1 MIDKC
6 NDTLDLFHDNGE
18 AEPRISSVLPVEIEQ
33 PAEQNARARV
43 NSADMANNQGIAGK
57 DEFCE
62 QYEQAKAY
70 ALQCA
75 RNAIKLGYEHRH
87 LFCYTDAHGQPIY
100 FKTRHEHPTF
110 YNLSPEEQERIARAV
125 VANKHKWIKSIS
137 LKANG
142 TGWQTKEPDFKL
154 VYPGGQGK
162 KPLYRLHELVAANS
176 VDPVYIFEGEQKADL
191 AASLGLV
198 ATTCGG
204 SNSISAT
211 HLKPLAGRSV
221 VIWPDNDEAGIK
233 ARDELT
239 AALQAIGCTVLWIDI
254 DALGL
259 PEKGDI
265 VDWVQQRTNNSQTTT
280 KADIEALSLIK
291 CQVISGSADSRKIL
305 SNTSGNIPKGHLCEP
320 LYSGGNDARFEVLPN
335 GIFYIAKDQHDNERA
350 HFICSPV
357 LVIAKTRDTHG
368 NAWGR
373 LLQWH
378 DDERRSH
385 QWAMPMQLLQGDGSE
400 VRRELADQGVTISPE
415 RKSRDLLTTYL
426 NGYPS
431 DTFALCVDRLGWH
444 GLRYV
449 MPQHTYGEQQG
460 QLTVFQQSSVMV
472 ASFYPL
478 GSLADWQQQISQPCA
493 NHSRL
498 VFALACAFA
507 GQLLEPLN
515 EQGGGFHIRGDSSS
529 GKSTAL
535 KLAGSVWGDPEQVI
549 RQWRATSN
557 ALEGIAALH
566 NDNFLGLDEIGQCNA
581 KDIGDTVYML
591 SNGQGKARMQ
601 RTGITRPVSQ
611 WRVMFLSNG
620 EESLAAI
627 MQQTGKRTNA
637 GQEIRLADIPADA
650 GHGLGIFD
658 PLSTD
663 QPPAAYAEQL
673 KQASASSH
681 GTAGIAWLE
690 YLTSNKAAVTE
701 QAQVYIQQFMQDYAS
716 SKNGQVQRVARRF
729 AIVAAA
735 GELAT
740 LAGITAWQQGRAI
753 EAIGQ
758 CFNAWLNGFGDGAN
772 LESRNI
778 LAEVKAFF
786 EAHGSSRFENMQPP
800 VMNDGSDMLQ
810 RIINRVGYYRQDD
823 NSRAYLV
830 YPEQFKSEICQGR
843 DPRQV
848 AKVLNAAGWLDC
860 DTGKNTKAV
869 RLPDIPKTVRMYAFN
884 SAMWQWESEASTDTP
899 KNEGNKGNRGNKP
912 ENKGVEPVTYNKSE
926 KVTEVTKQVTAPTG
940 NSSPSTATP
949 HVTPVT
955 QSNLEQVTDT
965 NPSKIGLV
973 TPVTSVTPE
982 KQSNQTDSSR
992 RAVL

>member
-1 MIDKC
+1 MNDKC
-6 NDTLDLFHDNGE
+6 SDTLDLFHDNGE
-18 AEPRISSVLPVEIEQ
+18 AEPRISSQQVNSLLPVEIEQ
-33 PAEQNARARV
+33 PAEQNAGARV

-70 ALQCA
+70 ASQIS
-75 RNAIKLGYEHRH
+75 RKVVSEGYKH
-87 LFCYTDAHGQPIY
+87 LALHCYTNETGLPLY
-100 FKTRHEHPTF
+100 FKTRLKHPDTG
-110 YNLSPEEQERIARAV
+110 
-125 VANKHKWIKSIS
+125 HKWIRAIS
-137 LKANG
+137 LKPNG
-142 TGWQTKEPDFKL
+142 TGWQMKEPDFKL
-154 VYPGGQGK
+154 VYPDGHGK

-191 AASLGLV
+191 AASLGFV

-211 HLKPLAGRSV
+211 HLEPLAGRSV

-233 ARDELT
+233 ARDEIA
-239 AALQAIGCTVLWIDI
+239 AALQAIGCSVLSIDI

-320 LYSGGNDARFEVLPN
+320 MAYGGNDGRFEILPN
-335 GIFYIAKDQHDNERA
+335 GIFYIAKDQHDNERS
-350 HFICSPV
+350 HFISSPI
-357 LVIAKTRDTHG
+357 LVIAKTRDGTG

-378 DDERRSH
+378 DDERRLH
-385 QWAMPMQLLQGDGSE
+385 QWAMPMNLLKGDGSDI
-400 VRRELADQGVTISPE
+400 RGELFDQGVMISPE
-415 RKSRDLLTTYL
+415 RKNRDLLSVYL
-426 NGYPS
+426 GSYPIN
-431 DTFALCVDRLGWH
+431 TFALCVERLGWH

-449 MPQHTYGEQQG
+449 MPQQTYGEQSG
-460 QLTVFQQSSVMV
+460 QLTVYQQNSVMA
-472 ASFYPL
+472 ASFYAQ

-493 NHSRL
+493 KHNRL

-535 KLAGSVWGDPEQVI
+535 KLAGSVWGNPEQVI

-566 NDNFLGLDEIGQCNA
+566 NDNFLGLDEISQCEP
-581 KDIGDTVYML
+581 KDIGNTVYML

-601 RTGITRPVSQ
+601 RTGITKPVSQ

-620 EESLAAI
+620 EQSLDSI
-627 MQQTGKRTNA
+627 MAQVGKRTNA

-658 PLSTD
+658 PLPAG
-663 QPPAAYAEQL
+663 QNPAAYAEQL
-673 KQASASSH
+673 QQATAKFH
-681 GTAGIAWLE
+681 GTAGMAWLE
-690 YLTSNKAAVTE
+690 YLTQDKTASTQ
-701 QAQVYIQQFMQDYAS
+701 QAQAYIEQFMRAYAFG
-716 SKNGQVQRVARRF
+716 KNGQAYRVAKRF
-729 AIVAAA
+729 ALVAAA

-740 LAGITAWQQGRAI
+740 QANITGWQQGCVIQAV
-753 EAIGQ
+753 GQ
-758 CFNAWLNGFGDGAN
+758 CFNAWLDGFGDGAN

-884 SAMWQWESEASTDTP
+884 AAMWQWENEASTDTP
-899 KNEGNKGNRGNKP
+899 KNEGNKGNMGNNLA
-912 ENKGVEPVTYNKSE
+912 NKGFEPVTHSENE
-926 KVTEVTKQVTAPTG
+926 KVTEVTKQVTALPG
-940 NSSPSTATP
+940 NSSTSP
-949 HVTPVT
+949 VTPCVTHVT
-955 QSNLEQVTDT
+955 QSNLEQVTAA

>member
-1 MIDKC
+1 MNDKC
-6 NDTLDLFHDNGE
+6 SDTLDLFHDNGE
-18 AEPRISSVLPVEIEQ
+18 AEPRISSQQVNSLLPVEIEQ
-33 PAEQNARARV
+33 PAEQNAGARV
-43 NSADMANNQGIAGK
+43 NSADMANNQGMADDGQ
-57 DEFCE
+57 FSE
-62 QYEQAKAY
+62 QYEKARAY
-70 ALQCA
+70 ASQIS
-75 RNAIKLGYEHRH
+75 RKVISEGYKPIALH
-87 LFCYTDAHGQPIY
+87 CYTNETGLPLY
-100 FKTRHEHPTF
+100 FKTRLKHPDTG
-110 YNLSPEEQERIARAV
+110 
-125 VANKHKWIKSIS
+125 HKWIRAMSFKPD
-137 LKANG
+137 G
-142 TGWQTKEPDFKL
+142 TGWQTKEPDFKA
-154 VYPGGQGK
+154 VYPDGHGK

-176 VDPVYIFEGEQKADL
+176 VDPVYLFEGEQKADY
-191 AASLGLV
+191 AASLGFV

-211 HLKPLAGRSV
+211 YLKPLTGRNV
-221 VIWPDNDEAGIK
+221 VIWPDHDEAGIK

-239 AALQAIGCTVLWIDI
+239 AALQAIGCTVSHIDL
-254 DALGL
+254 APLYL

-265 VDWVQQRTNNSQTTT
+265 VDWVQQRTDKGQTTT
-280 KADIEALSLIK
+280 KADIEALAQIK
-291 CQVISGSADSRKIL
+291 CQVLSGSNNEPLEAKPL
-305 SNTSGNIPKGHLCEP
+305 NLIPKGHLCEP
-320 LYSGGNDARFEVLPN
+320 MAYGGNDGRFEILPN
-335 GIFYIAKDQHDNERA
+335 GIFYIAKDQHNNERS
-350 HFICSPV
+350 HFISSPI
-357 LVIAKTRDTHG
+357 LVIAKTRDSTG

-378 DDERRSH
+378 DDEGRLH
-385 QWAMPMQLLQGDGSE
+385 QWAMPMNLLKGDGSDI
-400 VRRELADQGVTISPE
+400 RGELFDQGVMISPE
-415 RKSRDLLTTYL
+415 RKCRDLLSVYL
-426 NGYPS
+426 GSYPI
-431 DTFALCVDRLGWH
+431 DRFALCVDRLGWH

-449 MPQHTYGEQQG
+449 MPQRTYGEQNG
-460 QLTVFQQSSVMV
+460 QLTVFQQTSSV
-472 ASFYPL
+472 ATCFHQIGL
-478 GSLADWQQQISQPCA
+478 LADWQQQISQPCA

-515 EQGGGFHIRGDSSS
+515 EQGGGFHIRGNSSS

-535 KLAGSVWGDPEQVI
+535 KIAGSVWGNSEQVI

-557 ALEGIAALH
+557 ALEGIAAMH
-566 NDNFLGLDEIGQCNA
+566 NDGFLGLDEISQCDP
-581 KDIGDTVYML
+581 KDVGNTIYML

-601 RTGITRPVSQ
+601 RTGATKPVTQ
-611 WRVMFLSNG
+611 WRVLFLSNG
-620 EESLAAI
+620 EKSLDSI
-627 MQQTGKRTNA
+627 MGQIGKRTNA

-650 GHGLGIFD
+650 GHNLGIFD
-658 PLSTD
+658 PLPD
-663 QPPAAYAEQL
+663 GQRPADYAEQL
-673 KQASASSH
+673 QQATANYYGS
-681 GTAGIAWLE
+681 AGIAWLE
-690 YLTSNKAAVTE
+690 YLTNDKQAATE
-701 QAQVYIQQFMQDYAS
+701 QAKLLIQQFMQHYANDKS
-716 SKNGQVQRVARRF
+716 GQVQRVAKRF
-729 AIVAAA
+729 ALVAAA
-735 GELAT
+735 GELT
-740 LAGITAWQQGRAI
+740 TQAGITGWPQGRAI
-753 EAIGQ
+753 EAVGQ
-758 CFNAWLNGFGDGAN
+758 CFNDWLNGFGDGAN

-830 YPEQFKSEICQGR
+830 YPEQFKSEICKGR

>member
-1 MIDKC
+1 MKDTDNTIDLW
-6 NDTLDLFHDNGE
+6 D
-18 AEPRISSVLPVEIEQ
+18 EPFCGTGALPV
-33 PAEQNARARV
+33 
-43 NSADMANNQGIAGK
+43 NQT
-57 DEFCE
+57 EFSE
-62 QYEQAKAY
+62 QYEAGQQNVRARANHADSTLLQDQAKAY
-70 ALQCA
+70 ALKYA
-75 RNAIKLGYEHRH
+75 SSVIKLGYVFKY
-87 LFCYTDAHGQPIY
+87 LFCYTDVNGKPVY
-100 FKTRHEHPTF
+100 FKARYEHANF
-110 YNLSPEEQERIARAV
+110 DNLPADEQEQIASKARA
-125 VANKHKWIKSIS
+125 NRHKWIRALSFNCHTRQWR
-137 LKANG
+137 L
-142 TGWQTKEPDFKL
+142 KEPDYTAA
-154 VYPGGQGK
+154 YPAGNGK
-162 KPLYRLHELVAANS
+162 KPLYRL
-176 VDPVYIFEGEQKADL
+176 VDMVQADTAQSVYIFEGEQKADY

-198 ATTCGG
+198 ATTCGSSG
-204 SNSISAT
+204 SITTT
-211 HLKPLAGRSV
+211 HLEPLAGRSV

-233 ARDELT
+233 ARDEIA
-239 AALQAIGCTVLWIDI
+239 AALQAVGCSVLSIDI

-320 LYSGGNDARFEVLPN
+320 LYSGGNDARFEILPH

-378 DDERRSH
+378 DDERRLH

-460 QLTVFQQSSVMV
+460 QLTVFQQNSVMA

-478 GSLADWQQQISQPCA
+478 GSLADWQQQISQPCG

-673 KQASASSH
+673 KQASASNH

-830 YPEQFKSEICQGR
+830 YPEQFKSEICKGR
-843 DPRQV
+843 DDKQV
-848 AKVLNAAGWLDC
+848 IKILKAAGWLILGDGGRNQKKETLP
-860 DTGKNTKAV
+860 DGSRPRMYVFNNRMWEWDNEASAELSKSSGTGGTSGTDQQPQGLQPVPVQKAV
-869 RLPDIPKTVRMYAFN
+869 VGQSGTGEISLVMSQSVPAVKTAVGQHK
-884 SAMWQWESEASTDTP
+884 SLD
-899 KNEGNKGNRGNKP
+899 NKGL
-912 ENKGVEPVTYNKSE
+912 S
-926 KVTEVTKQVTAPTG
+926 QVSQLSHCNNDEL
-940 NSSPSTATP
+940 NS
-949 HVTPVT
+949 
-955 QSNLEQVTDT
+955 QIKN
-965 NPSKIGLV
+965 
-973 TPVTSVTPE
+973 
-982 KQSNQTDSSR
+982 SR

>member
-33 PAEQNARARV
+33 PAEQNARACA
-43 NSADMANNQGIAGK
+43 NSASF
-57 DEFCE
+57 DEL
-62 QYEQAKAY
+62 QDKAKKY
-70 ALQCA
+70 ALLCA
-75 RNAIKLGYEHRH
+75 SEATSLGYEHKH
-87 LFCYTDAHGQPIY
+87 LFCYTDSNGQPVY

-110 YNLSPEEQERIARAV
+110 YDLSPDEQEHIASKARA
-125 VANKHKWIKSIS
+125 NRHKWIRALSF
-137 LKANG
+137 NCH
-142 TGWQTKEPDFKL
+142 TRQWQLKEPDYTAA
-154 VYPGGQGK
+154 YPAGNGK
-162 KPLYRLHELVAANS
+162 KPLYRL
-176 VDPVYIFEGEQKADL
+176 VDMVQADTAQSVYIFEGEQKADY

-198 ATTCGG
+198 ATTCGSSG
-204 SNSISAT
+204 SITTT
-211 HLKPLAGRSV
+211 HLEPLAGRSAT
-221 VIWPDNDEAGIK
+221 IWPDNDNPGIK
-233 ARDELT
+233 AALELLS
-239 AALQAIGCTVLWIDI
+239 ALQADGSEICCIDT
-254 DALGL
+254 AKLEL
-259 PEKGDI
+259 PKSGDI
-265 VDWVQQRTNNSQTTT
+265 VDWTNQRTAAGLTTSR
-280 KADIEALSLIK
+280 ADIEALPTLTASEFIARYGQPEQPAAQQPNSK
-291 CQVISGSADSRKIL
+291 
-305 SNTSGNIPKGHLCEP
+305 IPKGHLCEP
-320 LYSGGNDARFEVLPN
+320 LYSGGNDARFEILPH

-350 HFICSPV
+350 HFISSPV

-378 DDERRSH
+378 DDEGRLH

-426 NGYPS
+426 NGYPT
-431 DTFALCVDRLGWH
+431 DIFALCVDRLGWH

-449 MPQHTYGEQQG
+449 MPQQTYGEQQG
-460 QLTVFQQSSVMV
+460 QLTVFQQNSVMA

-478 GSLADWQQQISQPCA
+478 GSLQDWQQQISQPCG

-535 KLAGSVWGDPEQVI
+535 KLAGSVWGNPEQVI

-566 NDNFLGLDEIGQCNA
+566 NDSFLGLDEIGQCNA

-601 RTGITRPVSQ
+601 RTGIARPVSQ

-620 EESLAAI
+620 EESLSAI
-627 MQQTGKRTNA
+627 MQQMGKRTNA

-673 KQASASSH
+673 KQASNIYY
-681 GTAGIAWLE
+681 GTAGMAWLE
-690 YLTSNKAAVTE
+690 YLTCNKIAATE
-701 QAQVYIQQFMQDYAS
+701 QAKAYIQQFMLSFAQG
-716 SKNGQVQRVARRF
+716 KNGQAQRVAKRF

-740 LAGITAWQQGRAI
+740 QAGITAWQPGRAM
-753 EAIGQ
+753 EAVGQ
-758 CFNAWLNGFGDGAN
+758 CFHAWLDGFGDGGN
-772 LESRNI
+772 LESRKI
-778 LAEVKAFF
+778 LASVKAFF
-786 EAHGSSRFENMQPP
+786 EAHGSSRFESLQPP

-810 RIINRVGYYRQDD
+810 RIINRVGYFKQEG
-823 NSRAYLV
+823 NSRTYLV
-830 YPEQFKSEICQGR
+830 YPEQFKSEICAGR
-843 DPRQV
+843 DDKQV
-848 AKVLNAAGWLDC
+848 IKILKAAGWLILGDGGRNQKKETLP
-860 DTGKNTKAV
+860 DGSRPRMYVFNNRMWEWDNEASAELSKSSGTGGTSGTDQQPQGLQPVPVQKAV
-869 RLPDIPKTVRMYAFN
+869 VGQSGTGEISLVMSQSVPAVKTAVGQHK
-884 SAMWQWESEASTDTP
+884 SLD
-899 KNEGNKGNRGNKP
+899 NKGL
-912 ENKGVEPVTYNKSE
+912 S
-926 KVTEVTKQVTAPTG
+926 QVSQLSHCNNDEL
-940 NSSPSTATP
+940 NS
-949 HVTPVT
+949 
-955 QSNLEQVTDT
+955 QIKN
-965 NPSKIGLV
+965 
-973 TPVTSVTPE
+973 
-982 KQSNQTDSSR
+982 SR